1 VDFSGMVRFIRTS
14 SLKINY
20 ATMPGIPQHKSE
32 CAPRVLHI
40 VPALFDKNRGAI
52 GGAERYVYELA
63 RHMADAVPTELLT
76 FGAKSCEET
85 VGKLRIRI
93 AGNPWYVRGHR
104 FNPVSTAIFS
114 SVRSAD
120 VVHCHQQHT
129 LASSLAALACR
140 LSGRRVFTTDLGGG
154 GWDISSYV
162 STDRLYH
169 GHLHISEYSR
179 RVFGHQRKP
188 RAHVTLGGVDI
199 DKFSPDPSYSRDG
212 SVLFVGRLLR
222 HKGIQDLIQAL
233 PENMQLNIVGP
244 VRDQALYSS
253 LRNVAAGKNVT
264 FIHDCDDVQLVTRYR
279 KALCIVLPSS
289 YKSAEGAFTLV
300 PELLGQTL
308 LEGMA
313 CATTAIC
320 TNVASMPEVVE
331 SGVTGFVVPPN
342 DPQALREKLE
352 FLRDHPEKAASM
364 GMAGRRRVLEH
375 FTWPEVVKKCL
386 AIYTPF

>member
-1 VDFSGMVRFIRTS
+1 
-14 SLKINY
+14 
-20 ATMPGIPQHKSE
+20 MPGIAQHKE
-32 CAPRVLHI
+32 GRTPRILHM
-40 VPALFDKNRGAI
+40 VPALFDPDRGAI

-63 RHMADAVPTELLT
+63 RHMADVVPTELLT
-76 FGAKSCEET
+76 FGDKNCEET

-114 SVRSAD
+114 ALRRAD

-140 LSGRRVFTTDLGGG
+140 LSWRRVFTTDLGGG

-179 RVFGHQRKP
+179 QVFGHQGKA
-188 RAHVTLGGVDI
+188 RAHVTLGGVDTET
-199 DKFSPDPSYSRDG
+199 FSPAAECPRDG
-212 SVLFVGRLLR
+212 SVLFVGRLLP

-233 PENMQLNIVGP
+233 PADMHLNVVGP
-244 VRDQALYSS
+244 VRDHVFYNK
-253 LRNVAAGKNVT
+253 LRGLAEGRNIT
-264 FIHDCDDVQLVTRYR
+264 FIHDCDDAALVAHYR
-279 KALCIVLPSS
+279 KALCVVLPSS
-289 YKSAEGAFTLV
+289 YKTADGAFTLV

-308 LEGMA
+308 LEGMS
-313 CATTAIC
+313 CATPAIC
-320 TNVASMPEVVE
+320 TDVASMPEVVE
-331 SGVTGFVVPPN
+331 DGVTGFVVPPN
-342 DPQALREKLE
+342 DPQALRQKLE
-352 FLRDHPEKAASM
+352 FLRDQPERAANM
-364 GMAGRRRVLEH
+364 GMEGRKRVLEH

-386 AIYTPF
+386 AIYTPSETC